1 MGLILHREPDLH
13 NPDMIIGWP
22 GIGNVGLITVDTIRQ
37 AVQAEELGEIE
48 PWDFFYPNKVIIR
61 GSILTD
67 MEFPSSKFYYKRMA
81 NRDLILFVGEEQ
93 PAARESMYAEGARAY
108 QMSNL
113 VLDVAER
120 FQCNRIYTSGAA
132 VAIAHHSMKP
142 RVWAVANEQK
152 LLPELKNLS
161 NTVLMGDVEG
171 RENGGSITG
180 LNGLLVGAAKRR
192 GFPGVCLMGEV
203 PDYLSRVPFP
213 YPRASQS
220 VIEVFSRILGLNIGS
235 NLLDDMINQME
246 NVISNVYQQFPQ
258 DIRDRIEQR
267 KLAQEKMESGEITEE
282 DRAWFKDHIDDF
294 FKKGKDKGA

>member
-22 GIGNVGLITVDTIRQ
+22 GIGNVGLITVDTLRQ
-37 AVQAEELGEIE
+37 AVQAEEMGEIE

-108 QMSNL
+108 QMANL

-152 LLPELKNLS
+152 LLPDLKSLP

-192 GFPGVCLMGEV
+192 GFQGVCLMGEV

-213 YPRASQS
+213 YPRASQA
-220 VIEVFSRILGLNIGS
+220 VIEVFSRILGLNIS
-235 NLLDDMINQME
+235 PNLLDDMINQME
-246 NVISNVYQQFPQ
+246 TVINNVYQQFPQ

-267 KLAQEKMESGEITEE
+267 KLAQE
-282 DRAWFKDHIDDF
+282 
-294 FKKGKDKGA
+294 